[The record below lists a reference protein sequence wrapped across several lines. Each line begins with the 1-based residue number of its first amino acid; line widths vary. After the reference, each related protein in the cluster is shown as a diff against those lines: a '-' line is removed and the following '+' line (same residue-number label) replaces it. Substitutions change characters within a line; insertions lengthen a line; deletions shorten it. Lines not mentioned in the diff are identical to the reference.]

1 MTTET
6 LIPGMNGIS
15 LDSGAPPPRRALIL
29 YATQTGT
36 AEDLSFQLSSTLER
50 HRFLA
55 TLLPCDD
62 FDVSLLPEQDLV
74 FLVVSTTGQGEIP
87 DNAKHFWRGL
97 LRKKLPAGWLANV
110 RFGVFCL
117 GDSTYPKFCW
127 AGRKVGRRLLQLGAR
142 EVVRRGEGDQSGEDG
157 IEGAFAYW
165 LEEVRSVLRTEWPP
179 VEEIP
184 DKEALPSKWLLS
196 LSDSEAAGTGPQ
208 DGWEVM
214 RSLHAPRADS
224 ILATVAENARV
235 TPEDHWQDVRH
246 LRFSLPPDVEW
257 EPGATVSICP
267 KNFPEDVE
275 LFLSL
280 QGWTEIAD
288 RPLELKPS
296 PHLAPGEHPPCPIP
310 AAVQPLTLRTLLTHH
325 LDITAI
331 PRRSF
336 FALAAHLTSD
346 ETHRERLS
354 DFADPVWVEE
364 LWDYTTRPRR
374 SLLEVLQEF
383 NTIRIPLSR
392 LLELVPRMRERQF
405 SIASAAVAQPG
416 TLDLLVA
423 IVNYRTI
430 IKKTRRGVC
439 TRFLASLRPGE
450 DQVALCFHRGALAL
464 KESDLQ
470 KPVVCVGPGTG
481 VAPMRALLQHRV
493 ALGAEGGNV
502 LFFGARNK
510 GKDFFFGGEW
520 GDLERQGKLRLFT
533 AFSRD
538 QKHKRYVQ
546 TVIREQAR
554 EVWKALGEGQGIVFV
569 CGSSGRMPSAVR
581 EALVE
586 VFSKCGGMEYSQA
599 EQFLEAMEKGGRYKQ
614 ETW

>member
-1 MTTET
+1 
-6 LIPGMNGIS
+6 MNGS
-15 LDSGAPPPRRALIL
+15 TTDNPPLPRRALIL

-36 AEDLSFQLSSTLER
+36 AEDLSFQLSATLER
-50 HRFLA
+50 HRFLV
-55 TLLPCDD
+55 TLLACDD
-62 FDVSLLPEQDLV
+62 FAVASLPAQDLV

-97 LRKKLPAGWLANV
+97 LRKKLPPAWLAGV

-127 AGRKVGRRLLQLGAR
+127 AGRKVGRRLLQLGAT
-142 EVVRRGEGDQSGEDG
+142 EVVRRGEGDQSGEEG
-157 IEGAFAYW
+157 IDGAFAYW
-165 LEEVRSVLRTEWPP
+165 VEEVRGVLRELWPLP
-179 VEEIP
+179 QGVVEIP
-184 DKEALPSKWLLS
+184 DVEVLPAKWVL
-196 LSDSEAAGTGPQ
+196 EFAPEEEQ
-208 DGWEVM
+208 QQEVKDGWEVM
-214 RSLHAPRADS
+214 RTLHAPCADS
-224 ILATVAENARV
+224 VLATVAGNNRI

-246 LRFSLPPDVEW
+246 LRFSLPTAVAW
-257 EPGATVSICP
+257 EPGATVSIAP

-275 LFLSL
+275 LFLDL
-280 QGWTEIAD
+280 QGWSSIAD
-288 RPLELKPS
+288 RPLRLLPS
-296 PHLAPGEHPPCPIP
+296 PLLPPGEHPPCLIP
-310 AAVQPLTLRTLLTHH
+310 STVAPLTLRTLLTHH

-346 ETHRERLS
+346 ETHRQRLLE
-354 DFADPVWVEE
+354 FADPIWVEE

-392 LLELVPRMRERQF
+392 LIELIPRMRSRQF
-405 SIASAAVAQPG
+405 SIASAAATDPQQ
-416 TLDLLVA
+416 LDLLVA
-423 IVNYRTI
+423 IVNYKTV

-450 DQVALCFHRGALAL
+450 DKVALCFHRGALAL
-464 KESDLQ
+464 QESDLR
-470 KPVVCVGPGTG
+470 KPVVLIAPGTG
-481 VAPMRALLQHRV
+481 LAPMRALLQHRL
-493 ALGAEGGNV
+493 AYGANGGNI
-502 LFFGARNK
+502 LIFGARNK
-510 GKDFFFGGEW
+510 EKDFFFAHEW
-520 GDLERQGKLRLFT
+520 AALQSCGQLKLFT

-538 QKHKRYVQ
+538 QKAKRYVQ
-546 TVIREQAR
+546 TVIREQAQD
-554 EVWKALGEGQGIVFV
+554 VWKALGEEEGIVFV

-586 VFSKCGGMEYSQA
+586 VFKKCGGMEYSQA
-599 EQFLEAMEKGGRYKQ
+599 ELFLEQMEKGGRYKQ